1 MQVVV
6 SLVAGLGATA
16 SPSPQASS
24 RHRVTTTRVERYGQL
39 NKTHPNLTGEAP
51 ESPDVLVKVVRTIY
65 SLPILGRPGLGNGPT
80 GSLN

>member
-1 MQVVV
+1 
-6 SLVAGLGATA
+6 
-16 SPSPQASS
+16 
-24 RHRVTTTRVERYGQL
+24 
-39 NKTHPNLTGEAP
+39 LTGEAP